1 VWTKIGA
8 GVNRAAPPRK
18 GPRPGGL
25 IGLQSEREP
34 TVVEPGVYR
43 FPKMDGIVFGRPW
56 TEVLPELVNR
66 LGARRIFVLGSAT
79 LAAGAALGDTL
90 SAGLGASLATL
101 HVGIRAHTPRD
112 DVIVAAAAARAVNAD
127 LIVTIGG
134 SSVTDA
140 GKMLQLCLA
149 ADIRVAAALDPWRA
163 VARPLLPAMGVR
175 MVSIPT
181 TLSGAEFT
189 ALAGC
194 TDLERRV
201 KEPFAHPEMIPH
213 TVILDPQITLHTPM
227 PLWLSSGLRAVDH
240 AVETLCAIHT
250 QPLFEA
256 AASRA
261 LALLARG
268 LSLTKRDPADLTA
281 RLESQLGVWLS
292 LIGPQAGAPMGAS
305 HGIGH
310 ALGGTAGVPHGVTS
324 CIMLPHVLR
333 WNKVVNADRQRCVAA
348 ALGEGEA
355 DAGDLIA
362 GLVRR
367 LELPSRLR
375 DVGVDRAALPRIA
388 QVSMHD
394 RHIPTNP
401 RRIEGPDDIMTLLEA
416 AW

>member
-1 VWTKIGA
+1 
-8 GVNRAAPPRK
+8 
-18 GPRPGGL
+18 
-25 IGLQSEREP
+25 
-34 TVVEPGVYR
+34 VVEPGIYR
-43 FPKMDGIVFGRPW
+43 YPKMDGIVFGRPW
-56 TEVLPELVNR
+56 TEVLSERVAG
-66 LGARRIFVLGSAT
+66 LGARRIFVLASAT
-79 LAAGAALGDTL
+79 LAARAALGDTL
-90 SAGLGASLATL
+90 ATRLGASLAAL

-112 DVIVAAAAARAVNAD
+112 DVVAAAAAARAANAD

-149 ADIRVAAALDPWRA
+149 ADIRAAAALDPWRA
-163 VARPLLPAMGVR
+163 ALPPLLPALAVR

-201 KEPFAHPEMIPH
+201 KEAFAHPEMIPH

-227 PLWLSSGLRAVDH
+227 RLWLSSGLRAVDH
-240 AVETLCAIHT
+240 AVETLCAVHT

-256 AASRA
+256 AAGRA
-261 LALLARG
+261 LALLVRS
-268 LSLTKRDPADLTA
+268 LPLTKRDPADLSA

-333 WNKVVNADRQRCVAA
+333 WNKVVNAERQRSVAA
-348 ALGEGEA
+348 AFGAPAA
-355 DAGDLIA
+355 DAGDLVA
-362 GLVRR
+362 DLVRR
-367 LELPSRLR
+367 LELPSRLQAA
-375 DVGVDRAALPRIA
+375 GVDRAALPLIA
-388 QVSMHD
+388 EVSMQD

-401 RRIEGPDDIMTLLEA
+401 RRIEGPADIMTLLQA

>member
-1 VWTKIGA
+1 M
-8 GVNRAAPPRK
+8 
-18 GPRPGGL
+18 
-25 IGLQSEREP
+25 
-34 TVVEPGVYR
+34 VEPGVYR

-56 TEVLPELVNR
+56 TQVLSEVVTG
-66 LGARRIFVLGSAT
+66 LGARRIFVLGSAS
-79 LAAGAALGDTL
+79 LAARAALGEEL
-90 SAGLGASLATL
+90 AAHFGASLAAL

-112 DVIVAAAAARAVNAD
+112 DVIAAAAAARAINAD

-149 ADIRVAAALDPWRA
+149 ADIRDAATLDPWRA
-163 VARPLLPAMGVR
+163 AKRPRLPALAVR

-201 KEPFAHPEMIPH
+201 KEAFAHPEMIPH

-227 PLWLSSGLRAVDH
+227 PLWLASGLRAVDH
-240 AVETLCAIHT
+240 AVETLCAVHT

-261 LALLARG
+261 LALLVRG
-268 LSLTKRDPADLTA
+268 LPLTKRDPSDLSA

-292 LIGPQAGAPMGAS
+292 LIGPQAGAPLGAS

-333 WNKVVNADRQRCVAA
+333 WNKVVNAERQRCVAA
-348 ALGEGEA
+348 AFGAPAA
-355 DAGDLIA
+355 DAGDLVA
-362 GLVRR
+362 ELVRK
-367 LELPSRLR
+367 LELPSRLQA
-375 DVGVDRAALPRIA
+375 VGVDRAALPRIA
-388 QVSMHD
+388 QVSMQD

>member
-1 VWTKIGA
+1 M
-8 GVNRAAPPRK
+8 
-18 GPRPGGL
+18 
-25 IGLQSEREP
+25 
-34 TVVEPGVYR
+34 VEPGIYR
-43 FPKMDGIVFGRPW
+43 YPKMDGIVFGRPW
-56 TEVLPELVNR
+56 TDVLSEVVAR
-66 LGARRIFVLGSAT
+66 LGARRIFVLAST
-79 LAAGAALGDTL
+79 SLAVRAALGDTL
-90 SAGLGASLATL
+90 APRLGASLAAL

-112 DVIVAAAAARAVNAD
+112 DVVSAAAAARAANAD

-149 ADIRVAAALDPWRA
+149 ANIRVAAALDPWRA
-163 VARPLLPAMGVR
+163 ALRPLLPALAVR

-201 KEPFAHPEMIPH
+201 KEAFAHPEMIPH
-213 TVILDPQITLHTPM
+213 TVILDPKITRHTPM

-240 AVETLCAIHT
+240 AVETLCAVQT

-261 LALLARG
+261 LGLLARS
-268 LSLTKRDPADLTA
+268 LPLTKRDPSDLSA

-310 ALGGTAGVPHGVTS
+310 ALGGTAGVPHGLTS

-333 WNKVVNADRQRCVAA
+333 WNKVVNAERQRSVAA
-348 ALGEGEA
+348 AFGEPDA
-355 DAGDLIA
+355 DAGDLVA
-362 GLVRR
+362 DLVRR
-367 LELPSRLR
+367 LELPSRLQA
-375 DVGVDRAALPRIA
+375 VGVDRAALPLIA
-388 QVSMHD
+388 EVSMHD

-401 RRIEGPDDIMTLLEA
+401 RRIEGLQDIMTLLEA

>member
-1 VWTKIGA
+1 M
-8 GVNRAAPPRK
+8 
-18 GPRPGGL
+18 
-25 IGLQSEREP
+25 
-34 TVVEPGVYR
+34 VEPGIYR
-43 FPKMDGIVFGRPW
+43 YPKMDGIVFGRPW
-56 TEVLPELVNR
+56 TDVLSEVVAR
-66 LGARRIFVLGSAT
+66 LNARRIFVLAST
-79 LAAGAALGDTL
+79 SLAARAALGDRL
-90 SAGLGASLATL
+90 APRLGASLAAL

-112 DVIVAAAAARAVNAD
+112 DVVSAAAAARAAHAD

-149 ADIRVAAALDPWRA
+149 ADIHAAAALDPWRA
-163 VARPLLPAMGVR
+163 ALRPLLPALAVR

-201 KEPFAHPEMIPH
+201 KEAFAHPEMIPH
-213 TVILDPQITLHTPM
+213 TVILDPKITLHTPM

-240 AVETLCAIHT
+240 AVETLCAVQT

-261 LALLARG
+261 LGLLARS
-268 LSLTKRDPADLTA
+268 LPLTKRDPSDLSA

-310 ALGGTAGVPHGVTS
+310 GGTAGVPHGLTS

-333 WNKVVNADRQRCVAA
+333 WNKVVNAERQRSVAA
-348 ALGEGEA
+348 AFGAPDA
-355 DAGDLIA
+355 DAGDLVA
-362 GLVRR
+362 DLVRR
-367 LELPSRLR
+367 LELPSRLQA
-375 DVGVDRAALPRIA
+375 VGVDRAALPRIA
-388 QVSMHD
+388 EVSMHD

-401 RRIEGPDDIMTLLEA
+401 RRIEGLQDIMTLLEA

>member
-1 VWTKIGA
+1 
-8 GVNRAAPPRK
+8 
-18 GPRPGGL
+18 
-25 IGLQSEREP
+25 
-34 TVVEPGVYR
+34 VVEPGVYR
-43 FPKMDGIVFGRPW
+43 FPKMDGVVFGRPW
-56 TEVLPELVNR
+56 TEVLPEVIAH

-79 LAAGAALGDTL
+79 LAARASLDDTL
-90 SAGLGASLATL
+90 RARLGALLARL

-112 DVIVAAAAARAVNAD
+112 DVIAAAAAARAVNAD

-149 ADIRVAAALDPWRA
+149 ADIRLPSALDPWRA
-163 VARPLLPAMGVR
+163 AARPLLPAMTVR

-201 KEPFAHPEMIPH
+201 KEPFAHPDMIAH

-240 AVETLCAIHT
+240 AVETLCAIRT

-268 LSLTKRDPADLTA
+268 LPLTKREPSDLAA
-281 RLESQLGVWLS
+281 RLDSQLGVWLS

-333 WNKVVNADRQRCVAA
+333 WNKVVNADRQRSVAA
-348 ALGEGEA
+348 AFGADEA
-355 DAGDLIA
+355 DAGDLVA
-362 GLVRR
+362 DLVRR
-367 LELPSRLR
+367 LELPSRLQ
-375 DVGVDRAALPRIA
+375 DVGVDRAALPLVA
-388 QVSMHD
+388 EVSMHD

-401 RRIEGPDDIMTLLEA
+401 RRIAGPHDIMTLLEA